1 MALAIFDL
9 DDTLIN
15 GDSASLFLQFLVNK
29 GIADASMLDKEDE
42 LMQAY
47 HQGLLQMEDYMSFTL
62 EALKGRS
69 IDEVGQWV
77 ADFIEQ
83 MIAPIVFAE
92 ARLVIAKHYAQGDRV
107 LIISATGDHI
117 VGPIARFLG
126 VADCLSIELESR
138 SDLYT
143 GQTRGVLTYQQGK
156 VLRLQEWL
164 QKEGGSL
171 VGSSGYSDSI
181 NDVPLLSV
189 VEHAYAVNPSSTLGD
204 LAVQRGWSSL
214 RWCNVL

>member
-9 DDTLIN
+9 DDTLIK

-29 GIADASMLDKEDE
+29 GLADASMLTKEAE

-62 EALKGRS
+62 QALKGRS

-92 ARLVIAKHYAQGDRV
+92 ARQVIAQHRVQGDRV

-126 VADCLSIELESR
+126 VADYLAIELDSQ
-138 SDLYT
+138 DGLYT

-156 VLRLQEWL
+156 VLRLEAWL
-164 QKEGGSL
+164 QKERENL
-171 VGSSGYSDSI
+171 VGSSGYSDSR

-189 VEHAYAVNPSSTLGD
+189 VRHAYVVNPDPHLQVIRLQQSWNL
-204 LAVQRGWSSL
+204 LH
-214 RWCNVL
+214 WCNIL

>member
-29 GIADASMLDKEDE
+29 GLADASMLAKEAE

-62 EALKGRS
+62 QALKGRS
-69 IDEVGQWV
+69 IDEVGLWV

-92 ARLVIAKHYAQGDRV
+92 ARQVIAQHRAQGDRV

-126 VADCLSIELESR
+126 VADFLAIELLSQN
-138 SDLYT
+138 DLYT

-164 QKEGGSL
+164 QKEGENL
-171 VGSSGYSDSI
+171 VGSSGYSDSR
-181 NDVPLLSV
+181 NDVPMLMAVSS
-189 VEHAYAVNPSSTLGD
+189 AYVVNPD
-204 LAVQRGWSSL
+204 ASL
-214 RWCNVL
+214 REMAGLQKWKCFHWCNL

>member
-9 DDTLIN
+9 DDTLIK

-29 GIADASMLDKEDE
+29 GLADASVLVKEAE

-62 EALKGRS
+62 QALKGRS

-92 ARLVIAKHYAQGDRV
+92 ARQVIAKHRAQGDRV

-126 VADCLSIELESR
+126 VADYLAIGLDSQ
-138 SDLYT
+138 DGLYT

-156 VLRLQEWL
+156 VLRLEAWL
-164 QKEGGSL
+164 QKEQESL
-171 VGSSGYSDSI
+171 VGSSGYSDSR

-189 VEHAYAVNPSSTLGD
+189 VRHAYVVNPDPHLQVIRLQQSWNL
-204 LAVQRGWSSL
+204 L
-214 RWCNVL
+214 RWCNI

>member
-15 GDSASLFLQFLVNK
+15 GDSASLFLQFLVNH
-29 GIADASMLDKEDE
+29 GLADASMLAKEAE

-62 EALKGRS
+62 QALKGCS

-92 ARLVIAKHYAQGDRV
+92 ARQVIAKHHAQGDRV

-126 VADCLSIELESR
+126 VADFLAIELASQAG
-138 SDLYT
+138 LYT
-143 GQTRGVLTYQQGK
+143 GQTEGVLTYQQGK
-156 VLRLQEWL
+156 VLRLQAWL
-164 QKEGGSL
+164 QKEGESL
-171 VGSSGYSDSI
+171 ADSSGYSDSK
-181 NDVPLLSV
+181 NDAPLLSV
-189 VEHAYAVNPSSTLGD
+189 VSHAYAVNPD
-204 LAVQRGWSSL
+204 AAL
-214 RWCNVL
+214 RDFAIKRKFTILLWCNFL

>member
-15 GDSASLFLQFLVNK
+15 GDSASLFLQFLVNN
-29 GIADASMLDKEDE
+29 GLADASMLAKEAE

-62 EALKGRS
+62 QALKGRS

-92 ARLVIAKHYAQGDRV
+92 ARQVIAKHRAEGERV

-126 VADCLSIELESR
+126 VADYLAIELECKGG
-138 SDLYT
+138 LYT

-164 QKEGGSL
+164 QKERESL
-171 VGSSGYSDSI
+171 VGSSGYSDSK
-181 NDVPLLSV
+181 NDLPLLFA
-189 VEHAYAVNPSSTLGD
+189 VEQAYVVNPDSSLCD
-204 LAVQRGWSSL
+204 LAVQMKLTIL
-214 RWCNVL
+214 RWRNFK